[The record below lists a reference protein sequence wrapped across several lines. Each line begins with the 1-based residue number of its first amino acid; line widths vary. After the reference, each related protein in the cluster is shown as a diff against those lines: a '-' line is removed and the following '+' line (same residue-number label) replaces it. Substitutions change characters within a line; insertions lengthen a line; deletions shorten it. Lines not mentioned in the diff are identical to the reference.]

1 MSKKL
6 FHKLIPR
13 ASTPVPK
20 EQDKQLHPEGYS
32 KKQTRPRKA
41 KDTSAKQSD
50 KSRQSNASS
59 DPKTPR

>member
-6 FHKLIPR
+6 FNNLIKR

-32 KKQTRPRKA
+32 EKQTRSRKA
-41 KDTSAKQSD
+41 VNTSVKRSG
-50 KSRQSNASS
+50 KSRQSNA
-59 DPKTPR
+59 